1 MARPVQPLGTF
12 GVITVRRTSRG
23 YVALTRFREHT
34 GAYRRVSATGESRAA
49 AENRLKEKIAA
60 GLPSTAEGDLN
71 RQTKI
76 RAVAEVW
83 IREIE
88 HRQDHAPQTIE
99 VYRDIINRII
109 LPGIGDLRLGELTLG
124 TLDRFLKTE
133 AAGGLS
139 RGRHAQPG
147 IPGPPPDGQLA
158 QIFEV
163 MLGTSA
169 RLGEALAI
177 RRGDV
182 DLDADQPTVTIT
194 GTIVFVRG
202 KGHVRQPHPKHSKY
216 WRTITVPSF
225 TRDALRERLAT
236 AGDLALEQT
245 VIHTKQGTP
254 LSPANVRRLW
264 RSIRDASAGL
274 LPDGID
280 LAQVVP
286 HTLRKTVAT
295 ALDEAAGTDLAAEL
309 LGHSS
314 TAVTRAHYVQPRKRV
329 DPKTAEILEG
339 LRPRAPEHD
348 HPPSPE
354 L

>member
-1 MARPVQPLGTF
+1 
-12 GVITVRRTSRG
+12 
-23 YVALTRFREHT
+23 
-34 GAYRRVSATGESRAA
+34 
-49 AENRLKEKIAA
+49 
-60 GLPSTAEGDLN
+60 
-71 RQTKI
+71 
-76 RAVAEVW
+76 
-83 IREIE
+83 
-88 HRQDHAPQTIE
+88 
-99 VYRDIINRII
+99 
-109 LPGIGDLRLGELTLG
+109 
-124 TLDRFLKTE
+124 
-133 AAGGLS
+133 
-139 RGRHAQPG
+139 
-147 IPGPPPDGQLA
+147 
-158 QIFEV
+158 

-194 GTIVFVRG
+194 GTIVLVRG
-202 KGHVRQPHPKHSKY
+202 KGHIRQPHPKHSKY

-225 TRDALRERLAT
+225 TRDALRERLAAT
-236 AGDLALEQT
+236 SELAPEQT
-245 VIHTKQGTP
+245 VFHTKQGTP

-264 RSIRDASAGL
+264 RSIRDSSAGL
-274 LPDGID
+274 LPEGID

-295 ALDEAAGTDLAAEL
+295 ALDDAAGTDLAAEL

-339 LRPRAPEHD
+339 LRPRDPEQDQH
-348 HPPSPE
+348 PSPG